1 MRDQWGNVLKVSDST
16 ELVEVLPATIY
27 SLHNRGWS
35 RRRIARELGINRE
48 TVGRYLRL
56 AKPAISTAGTEGTG
70 EAKPSHSTAGKGIGR
85 KSQCEP
91 LAEVIMAK
99 VEFGLSAQQDTRL
112 LDLET
117 RFILRRGEASAA
129 GFFGLCSASHPT
141 GEAIKQTGLFDW
153 FD

>member
-1 MRDQWGNVLKVSDST
+1 MKQN
-16 ELVEVLPATIY
+16 
-27 SLHNRGWS
+27 
-35 RRRIARELGINRE
+35 
-48 TVGRYLRL
+48 
-56 AKPAISTAGTEGTG
+56 PAIR
-70 EAKPSHSTAGKGIGR
+70 TAGKGIGR